1 MKTLKESILSSTNT
15 GKTAF
20 LIPETKEELMQIIK
34 KEIWEKGWKCDL
46 NHIKTYKITD
56 MSGLFY
62 FSHFNGD
69 ISKWDVSNVTDMK
82 DMFWNSKF
90 NSDISKWDVSN
101 VTDMKDMFKYSQ
113 FNRDISNWKINL
125 KCDTRNMFNNSCI
138 KNKNKPKKNGKTIK

>member
-82 DMFWNSKF
+82 DMF
-90 NSDISKWDVSN
+90 
-101 VTDMKDMFKYSQ
+101 KYSQ